1 MEETSMT
8 AAPKKFPFNP
18 KLGIIVGLVVLV
30 IVGVFLFTRKSNT
43 ETSSPVKEQEQE
55 VVVEKV
61 DASISVDVAWSKSKD
76 NTVVLT
82 AKGLGGKYTSVGYEL
97 QYESGGVGKGV
108 TSGSKP
114 LDVTGK
120 DTFDREIYLG
130 TCSRN
135 VCKPDPGV
143 KKVSVVLEFTSADGK
158 RSEFSKDYDL

>member
-1 MEETSMT
+1 MEEYSTVE
-8 AAPKKFPFNP
+8 PKKASFNP
-18 KLGIIVGLVVLV
+18 IPIIMVGCLVLLAIVVFLLTRGSGEKVPSPIEETQKEETMTEKADESIIVDVV
-30 IVGVFLFTRKSNT
+30 
-43 ETSSPVKEQEQE
+43 
-55 VVVEKV
+55 
-61 DASISVDVAWSKSKD
+61 WSKAKD

-82 AKGLGGKYTSVGYEL
+82 AKGLDGAYTTVGYEL
-97 QYESGGVGKGV
+97 QYESNGVGKGV

-114 LDVTGK
+114 LDVSGK

-143 KKVSVVLEFTSADGK
+143 KKVSVVLEFTATDGK